1 MKALSKLGLLLAV
14 SLLGVAALASSAH
27 AQTGTIGPDETL
39 VEGLSGDSTLT
50 YGSATVACDTATAN
64 GETGTDQVFVD
75 LELTFTDNCN
85 ISGLAATVT
94 CTAMDPDTGDGG
106 VRLSVLPGTTT
117 DEGTV
122 DLNPNFRCDIVVP
135 GVCTVT
141 VNAGAGG
148 INLPDATSSAD
159 LDEAADTLD
168 ANVDVPATR
177 TGSTLCGPASG
188 TGNFSGLYATTPP
201 DLEVH

>member
-1 MKALSKLGLLLAV
+1 MNALSKLGLLLAV

-27 AQTGTIGPDETL
+27 AQAGTINPDNTA
-39 VEGLSGDSTLT
+39 VSGLSGNSTLT
-50 YGSATVACDTATAN
+50 YGSATVACDTATAD
-64 GETGTDQVFVD
+64 GTTGTDQAFVD
-75 LELTFTDNCN
+75 LELTFMDNCN
-85 ISGLAATVT
+85 ISGLGATVT
-94 CTAMDPDTGDGG
+94 CSAMDPLTGDGG

-122 DLNPNFRCDIVVP
+122 DLNPGFRCDIVVL

-141 VNAGAGG
+141 VDAGTAG
-148 INLPDATSSAD
+148 INLPDASSSAD
-159 LDEAADTLD
+159 LDEGADTLN

-188 TGNFSGLYATTPP
+188 TGNFSGLYDTLPTNLQI
-201 DLEVH
+201 D